1 MDFLAGS
8 HDDSVV
14 LEIRRLELGQG
25 PGPHWRFPLV
35 PQRGKPVAPP
45 RKMPWARFGDVATHE
60 FIAEGEVVSIATG
73 IRAMDWRAT
82 PTSAPYSLLPYSF
95 L

>member
-1 MDFLAGS
+1 
-8 HDDSVV
+8 
-14 LEIRRLELGQG
+14 
-25 PGPHWRFPLV
+25 
-35 PQRGKPVAPP
+35 
-45 RKMPWARFGDVATHE
+45 MPWARFGDVATHE